1 LDKISRLRDG
11 TTVFLV
17 IGARERDRIARK
29 STTLARIERMAEF
42 RYWTDEGGWRRV
54 DFNYILTKMKGKLF
68 SKVTDEA
75 KDGSGFIVH
84 LSNGASVQFL
94 YEDDTIGISYM
105 TP

>member
-1 LDKISRLRDG
+1 
-11 TTVFLV
+11 
-17 IGARERDRIARK
+17 
-29 STTLARIERMAEF
+29 
-42 RYWTDEGGWRRV
+42 
-54 DFNYILTKMKGKLF
+54 MKGKLI